1 MFIFY
6 SADWVDLI
14 GFFVHEL
21 HEFNELFVWQ
31 NVAGIGLYELHEF
44 SLLRKEVEGMH

>member
-1 MFIFY
+1 MVFIFY
-6 SADWVDLI
+6 SADGVDLI
-14 GFFVHEL
+14 GFFVHEF
-21 HEFNELFVWQ
+21 HELFVWQ